1 MSSSA
6 ASRKRDAAAA
16 ELAELE
22 RETARIDCMTGPEAL
37 GALDD
42 LCERWLLTPAT
53 SGATLEQT
61 VAAAFGNFDGAL
73 LQSSLEDESSGG
85 AGGSDGMRRLLHKIR
100 EHENTSLSLFNRLR
114 TLGLFDG
121 SGDDAGDGDGS
132 GGDVGAHRRMVKC
145 LESLW
150 YAKKVVVSAYQARSA
165 VWAHHLGDDVGPL
178 DQDLDQQLSSWSIRF
193 RWIDT
198 EAVNPMQKLLLFLL
212 DAAQERKYRKQAGI
226 CWEPIVVD
234 GHDTH
239 AWKQVCEIKDFV
251 HSMISKELCW
261 EQWVNATAGN
271 KNISSAVEYLSS
283 CVDLQFPDLR
293 KKRGVFSFQNGVYV
307 APDDRFYWFDDA
319 ANRLGDGVVACK
331 FFDTDLPRELETASW
346 QSIQTPYLDSIMS
359 YQGWPPE
366 VCHWLYVL
374 LGRLLYALND
384 RDSWQV
390 IPFFKGM
397 ASSGK
402 STIVL
407 KVAKQ
412 FFEGVD
418 VGVLS
423 NNIEKKFGLSAFSD
437 KYLFVA
443 PEIKSDLQIEQAE
456 FQSMVS
462 GEDIQVRC

>member
-1 MSSSA
+1 MSA
-6 ASRKRDAAAA
+6 AATRKRDAAAA

-22 RETARIDCMTGPEAL
+22 RETARIDAMTASEAL
-37 GALDD
+37 GALADM
-42 LCERWLLTPAT
+42 CERWLLTDAT

-61 VAAAFGNFDGAL
+61 IAAAFGNFDGAL

-100 EHENTSLSLFNRLR
+100 EHENVSLSLFNRLR
-114 TLGLFDG
+114 TLGLFEDNADG
-121 SGDDAGDGDGS
+121 EDGPGTD
-132 GGDVGAHRRMVKC
+132 AHRRMVKC

-150 YAKKVVVSAYQARSA
+150 YAKKVVVSAYQARTA
-165 VWAHHLGDDVGPL
+165 VWAHHLGEDVGPM

-198 EAVNPMQKLLLFLL
+198 EAVNPMQRLLLFLL
-212 DAAQERKYRKQAGI
+212 DAAQERKYRKQAGY
-226 CWEPIVVD
+226 CWEPIVVN

-239 AWKQVCEIKDFV
+239 AWKQVMEIKDFV

-283 CVDLQFPDLR
+283 CVDMQFPDLR
-293 KKRGVFSFQNGVYV
+293 KKRGMFAFQNGVYV
-307 APDDRFYWFDDA
+307 APEDRVYWFGDA
-319 ANRLGDGVVACK
+319 GNRLGDGVVACK
-331 FFDTDLPRELETASW
+331 FFDTELPRELETASW
-346 QSIQTPYLDSIMS
+346 QSISTPHLDSIMS
-359 YQGWPPE
+359 YQGWAPD

-423 NNIEKKFGLSAFSD
+423 NNIEYVYKPCGL
-437 KYLFVA
+437 
-443 PEIKSDLQIEQAE
+443 
-456 FQSMVS
+456 
-462 GEDIQVRC
+462 